1 MIEVRAADAPQAEF
15 VDQLLRSLPAWFG
28 IESSIVEYV
37 EAARRMP
44 TLVASVDGAPIGVLL
59 YERHFAACFEIHLMA
74 VAREWHR
81 RGVGRA
87 LVDET
92 VRIARA
98 DGAAL
103 LEVKTLGASHPD
115 PGYADTRRFYE
126 ACGFLPVE
134 ELLDYW
140 PGNPCLIMVKPL

>member
-1 MIEVRAADAPQAEF
+1 MIEVRAAELPQAEL
-15 VDQLLRSLPAWFG
+15 VDRLLRSLPAWFG

-37 EAARRMP
+37 EAAQRMP
-44 TLVASVDGAPIGVLL
+44 ALVALADGAPIGVLL
-59 YERHFAACFEIHLMA
+59 YERHFPSCFEIHLMA

-81 RGVGRA
+81 RGAGRA

-92 VRIARA
+92 AQIATA
-98 DGAAL
+98 EGAAL
-103 LEVKTLGASHPD
+103 LEVKTLGPSHSD
-115 PGYADTRRFYE
+115 AGYADTRRFYE